1 MSWVSPESPP
11 IAGLVVELI
20 SGTAGTMLVSTGFL
34 AGVLRAL
41 AVLRRYPAEQVEWL
55 TAAGFA
61 GGFALGA
68 LILAL
73 DLVLG

>member
-1 MSWVSPESPP
+1 M
-11 IAGLVVELI
+11 VVDLI
-20 SGTAGTMLVSTGFL
+20 SGAAGTMLVSTGLL

-41 AVLRRYPAEQVEWL
+41 AVLKKSPAERIEWL

-61 GGFALGA
+61 GGLIAGA
-68 LILAL
+68 LTLVL

>member
-1 MSWVSPESPP
+1 MSSVPLEYPP

-20 SGTAGTMLVSTGFL
+20 SGAAGTMLVSTGFL

-41 AVLRRYPAEQVEWL
+41 AVLRKFPAEQVEWL

-61 GGFALGA
+61 GGLVFGVLV
-68 LILAL
+68 LVL